1 MHNLKKKCTQIAQKL
16 KVNKIEKIKVFRSS
30 FKNERKIKQNIKPQP
45 HWNQVLPPNYIFYL
59 IQNLNNLNSSLK

>member
-1 MHNLKKKCTQIAQKL
+1 
-16 KVNKIEKIKVFRSS
+16 VFRSS